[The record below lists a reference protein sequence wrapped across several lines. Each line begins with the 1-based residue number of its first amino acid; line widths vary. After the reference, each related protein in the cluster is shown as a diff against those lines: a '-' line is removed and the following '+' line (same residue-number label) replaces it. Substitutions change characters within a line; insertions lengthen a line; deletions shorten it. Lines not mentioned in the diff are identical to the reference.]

1 METSVGVVPYVRRI
15 QRMRRILGRR
25 TAVETQNYRQLV
37 STAKGLKAAARM
49 LIETGLLEQFELAKT
64 LLYGEV

>member
-1 METSVGVVPYVRRI
+1 M
-15 QRMRRILGRR
+15 R

-49 LIETGLLEQFELAKT
+49 LMETGLLEQFELAKT